1 MDHPGL
7 FYLEQD
13 LRRSLRKAW
22 YQTARYLEQHPEED
36 AGQVWAR
43 VLERNVHAFAY
54 QLPMNL
60 YDWGITEGYS
70 ELSHAAEVSLR
81 VSKTSSEDP
90 IRKGKN
96 YQMKK
101 GDTLIGIAR
110 RYGITLEQLY
120 EVNPGL
126 KEQDPRKLAVG
137 TVLTLPYGAPFRM
150 KAQIEVFV
158 PLHQDRILEAYYNLG
173 LLRRLTGVKAL
184 DLQYYRDPR
193 SPSPLAPRSSF
204 GNHPPTDAPP
214 PNSWD
219 KWNRRDTPSHA
230 PWERNSHHGKGPGP
244 WIEGYEQGGNRL
256 DDNPA
261 YPHYLMSAY
270 DLRRKDTV
278 QVQPYRKPPLKLS
291 PHVNEPNQAFQLAPL
306 IPALEEV
313 SGKVIGRSLL
323 AGAGWIL
330 TLLCL
335 SGDTR
340 REPLEMLPRGE
351 DWPGPIS
358 SSVYDQLSAE
368 EAQRY
373 NELRYK
379 KAAGKASDQESRDFQ
394 ELEEK
399 LVEGDGSTDVFDP
412 LIKQGTTKGE
422 ILGVLEAINHV
433 KYRDFS
439 VPRRRGIGGAHDATE
454 FIKYSDEYSIL
465 SRKTSSIPGVEKIE
479 YKIYALDAKGKP
491 TGTLKSTVYEKT
503 VYDPE
508 IWTDTKL
515 EKALNEVLSE
525 SISRNKGTLPTDS
538 PTYGVTIEGYQ
549 IIFTHREGKITSF
562 WFN

>member
-96 YQMKK
+96 YQVKK

-204 GNHPPTDAPP
+204 GNHPPTDDQPP
-214 PNSWD
+214 DSWD
-219 KWNRRDTPSHA
+219 KWNRRDTPSPSPYA
-230 PWERNSHHGKGPGP
+230 PWERNSNHGKGPGP
-244 WIEGYEQGGNRL
+244 WIDGYGERNRL

-270 DLRRKDTV
+270 DLRRKGTV

-351 DWPGPIS
+351 GWPGPIS

-379 KAAGKASDQESRDFQ
+379 KAAGKASEQESRDFQ

-399 LVEGDGSTDVFDP
+399 LVEGDIVAEKDYLLEQVKNLDSQGGHSYADHGAHTTEFQHLERLRSGETPSGRQAAIPDVSSKFSSDEIH
-412 LIKQGTTKGE
+412 LEAYEDALNKLDHEKINTKGGLKKKVE
-422 ILGVLEAINHV
+422 IKNQYFPNSGISYSLDMNGDLIRTVSD
-433 KYRDFS
+433 KYTAVFRLDQS
-439 VPRRRGIGGAHDATE
+439 NNT
-454 FIKYSDEYSIL
+454 
-465 SRKTSSIPGVEKIE
+465 
-479 YKIYALDAKGKP
+479 YKLV
-491 TGTLKSTVYEKT
+491 TLF
-503 VYDPE
+503 P
-508 IWTDTKL
+508 
-515 EKALNEVLSE
+515 
-525 SISRNKGTLPTDS
+525 
-538 PTYGVTIEGYQ
+538 
-549 IIFTHREGKITSF
+549 
-562 WFN
+562 